1 MQWTE
6 SLHTVKEQSA
16 IDTVHLLGGTAWH
29 VASVKQYE
37 LSLSPLG
44 IDVMLNLQAL
54 TLCHSIVKAGD
65 SKLCGSLT
73 YQNTF
78 GLLL

>member
-1 MQWTE
+1 MACCQR
-6 SLHTVKEQSA
+6 QA
-16 IDTVHLLGGTAWH
+16 IRALV
-29 VASVKQYE
+29 E
-37 LSLSPLG
+37 PLG

-65 SKLCGSLT
+65 SKSCGSLT